1 MIELRLLGIG
11 VLLVAALSGM
21 GQTSNVVKMAP
32 VKPPVL
38 KSVIGKYGNNA
49 IVSVEEAKTILA
61 LPLVISD
68 ANQHYYAISS
78 YSFLFKRKGIV
89 EDEETGKRSTA
100 FTTVA
105 DKFSATP
112 LPQLWI
118 TNINDG
124 GFLKDEEFYFFDIVV
139 KDGKGRLFY
148 APDLKI
154 KIQ

>member
-1 MIELRLLGIG
+1 MKLRLLVFNILLLMAFNGIC
-11 VLLVAALSGM
+11 
-21 GQTSNVVKMAP
+21 QTGKVTKMPP

-38 KSVIGKYGNNA
+38 KTVIGKFGNNA
-49 IVSVEEAKTILA
+49 VVSIDEAKTLLA
-61 LPLVISD
+61 MPLSISD
-68 ANQHYYAISS
+68 VANNDFAISS
-78 YSFLFKRKGIV
+78 YSFLFKRKGVI
-89 EDEETGKRSTA
+89 EDEETGKRSSA

-105 DKFSATP
+105 DKFNKTP

-124 GFLKDEEFYFFDIVV
+124 GLVKDEEFYFFDIVV

>member
-1 MIELRLLGIG
+1 MKLRLLVIN
-11 VLLVAALSGM
+11 VLLLMAFNGVCQSGAV
-21 GQTSNVVKMAP
+21 TKMAP

-38 KSVIGKYGNNA
+38 KTIIGKYGNNA
-49 IVSVEEAKTILA
+49 VVSIDEAKTILSM
-61 LPLVISD
+61 PLVITD
-68 ANQHYYAISS
+68 VTHNTYPISS
-78 YSFLFKRKGIV
+78 YSFLFKRKGII
-89 EDEETGKRSTA
+89 EDEETGKRSSA

-105 DKFSATP
+105 DKFSNTP

-124 GFLKDEEFYFFDIVV
+124 GFVKDEEFYFFDIIV